1 MRGTPKELLAF
12 HTGLLALDYNRFP
25 QPPYKG
31 NGWHLGFVK
40 PASEL
45 PIGSAIVGDKIYP
58 AKEAI
63 IWAKNEVDAQRAAD
77 LIHAGRLLI
86 DGSNLLSHIY
96 PGEHAPIQQADNSK
110 GGPNDG
116 DRTGFPPGTPVITP
130 LIPLACLIA
139 ARASL
144 RLQYVYA
151 MAKIRLSFETY
162 SLPAGELDPHHRDN
176 VPKSRL
182 PEDHVRL
189 AFAIVVAYS
198 CIEELGFAIHASSE
212 RPSKVDGR
220 WNPVVKEE
228 LEARLCRGHIDLQEP
243 FHWNLRGPRTL
254 IEKRRLPEIVQKAKW
269 ARYHVRDGKMEVID
283 AINYVSFLRS
293 KVSAHKADKRLVRVL
308 SVYDVANAQFL
319 ARRLLL
325 EKMGFWRYWGHE
337 EKKQPV
343 APPAK

>member
-1 MRGTPKELLAF
+1 VRGTPKQLLAF

-31 NGWHLGFVK
+31 NGWHLDFVE
-40 PASEL
+40 PVSAL
-45 PIGSAIVGDKIYP
+45 PIGSAIVDDKIYP
-58 AKEAI
+58 AKEVML
-63 IWAKNEVDAQRAAD
+63 WAKSEVDAQRAAD

-96 PGEHAPIQQADNSK
+96 PGEHAPIQPAN
-110 GGPNDG
+110 NNG
-116 DRTGFPPGTPVITP
+116 DSNNEDLPGFPPGTLVMTP
-130 LIPLACLIA
+130 LIPLACLVA
-139 ARASL
+139 TSASL

-162 SLPAGELDPHHRDN
+162 SLPAMELDPQRRDN

-189 AFAIVVAYS
+189 AFAIVMAYS
-198 CIEELGFAIHASSE
+198 CIEELGFAIHASSNK
-212 RPSKVDGR
+212 PSKIDGR

-228 LEARLCRGHIDLQEP
+228 LEARLRRGHINLQEA

-269 ARYHVRDGKMEVID
+269 ARFQVRDGKMEVID

-308 SVYDVANAQFL
+308 AVYDVANAQFL

-325 EKMGFWRYWGHE
+325 EKMGFWRYWGSAE
-337 EKKQPV
+337 RKQSV
-343 APPAK
+343 APGAK